1 MEFLQRVGDRVHHL
15 VIPPD
20 ADVHDLP
27 EDVWDEVYVDFL
39 VKLNVGDFDDML
51 E

>member
-27 EDVWDEVYVDFL
+27 QRVWDEMHFYLL
-39 VKLNVGDFDDML
+39 VEGDVGDFDVML